1 MKSEL
6 VEGSRWRIIDLLL
19 VCRPGQTP
27 DGLPATAAVGPATE
41 HYVCGVVCFV
51 CLNHS
56 QKVACAAPINGN
68 QAFVIGAVQ
77 FLLDNQIIQIKTFGA
92 E

>member
-6 VEGSRWRIIDLLL
+6 VEGWRWRIIDLLL

-27 DGLPATAAVGPATE
+27 GIAAVGPATE
-41 HYVCGVVCFV
+41 HYLCCVVCFV
-51 CLNHS
+51 CPTHS
-56 QKVACAAPINGN
+56 QKVASTAPFNGN
-68 QAFVIGAVQ
+68 QAFVTGAVQ
-77 FLLDNQIIQIKTFGA
+77 FLLDNQIIQNKRVGA